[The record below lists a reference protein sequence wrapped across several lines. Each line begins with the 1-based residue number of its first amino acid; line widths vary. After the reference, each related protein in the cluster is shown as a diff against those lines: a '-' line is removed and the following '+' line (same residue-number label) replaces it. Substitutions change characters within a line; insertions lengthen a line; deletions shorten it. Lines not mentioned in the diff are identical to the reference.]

1 MRKSLKANDGR
12 YIAVVE
18 YRNNDDIRSVR
29 MEEANAIKFAE
40 CYKAFVVINGATG
53 SLVKEVGPISD
64 RLWDVVEEKRRLLRE
79 AR

>member
-1 MRKSLKANDGR
+1 MKRTMRANDGR

-18 YRNNDDIRSVR
+18 YRDNDIRSVR

-40 CYKAFVVINGATG
+40 CYKAFVVVNGATG
-53 SLVKEVGPISD
+53 ALVKEMGPISD
-64 RLWDVVEEKRRLLRE
+64 RLWDVVEKERKLLRE